1 MRERQQ
7 GLDFCLLHKA
17 LNLVPRE
24 PILVRGS
31 GNTPAVVPWADQTAA
46 ADWRNTQ
53 QAVVVEGWRNTQA
66 EVVQESPLA
75 AADWR
80 SKPVAAALPELAR
93 PPCHT
98 LAAQEAV
105 LANKAADLPE
115 H

>member
-1 MRERQQ
+1 
-7 GLDFCLLHKA
+7 
-17 LNLVPRE
+17 
-24 PILVRGS
+24 
-31 GNTPAVVPWADQTAA
+31 
-46 ADWRNTQ
+46 
-53 QAVVVEGWRNTQA
+53 
-66 EVVQESPLA
+66 LA

-105 LANKAADLPE
+105 LANKQADLPE